1 MIRTLFA
8 KIHLWLAVPAGLIIT
23 VICLTGAILVFED
36 ELLQLRFPDRYFV
49 AQEQVGE
56 PLPLHELIPIV
67 NAQLDTNSVAN
78 VRIWADKERTYAFGL
93 KNGFRITAYANPYT
107 GEVTGVHVL
116 RETFFFKMMALHR
129 WLMDGTRTW
138 GKQIVGVST
147 VLFIVILISG
157 IIIWIPK
164 NKKALKAHLSV
175 QFKMGFKR
183 FWRDLHIS
191 VGMYASIFL
200 LLSAFTGLMWSF
212 EGYRNQVVRLFG
224 VEVQSSGGHGVG
236 QRSGG
241 QGQQGGQGRDRGGLN
256 SGNALNVIYWQ
267 TVVSSLA
274 QQNPD
279 FQNMRIQ
286 DGSASVLTK
295 DAPHGRATDQYQFN
309 AETGE
314 IAASKLYAQTHD
326 AGKIMGWAYALHV
339 GDYWGIVG
347 KILTFLASL
356 IGASLPLTGYYM
368 WYVRSKRAR
377 KNRKLLQV

>member
-49 AQEQVGE
+49 VQEQVGE

-78 VRIWADKERTYAFGL
+78 VRIWADQQRTYAFGL

-164 NKKALKAHLSV
+164 NKKALKAHFSV
-175 QFKMGFKR
+175 QFKLGFKR

-200 LLSAFTGLMWSF
+200 LLSALTGLMWSF

-224 VEVQSSGGHGVG
+224 AEVPEQGGHGSGG
-236 QRSGG
+236 QRS
-241 QGQQGGQGRDRGGLN
+241 QGGQGRERGGRDSEN
-256 SGNALNVIYWQ
+256 TLNVIHWQ
-267 TVVSSLA
+267 SVATTLA
-274 QQNPD
+274 HQNQG

-309 AETGE
+309 TETGE
-314 IAASKLYAQTHD
+314 ISASKLYAQTHD

-347 KILTFLASL
+347 KILAFSASL

-368 WYVRSKRAR
+368 WYVRTKRAR

>member
-8 KIHLWLAVPAGLIIT
+8 KIHLLLAVPAGLIIT

-36 ELLQLRFPDRYFV
+36 ELLQIRFPDRYFV
-49 AQEQVGE
+49 SKEQVGE
-56 PLPLHELIPIV
+56 PMPLHELIPIV

-78 VRIWADKERTYAFGL
+78 VRIWGDKERTYAFGL

-107 GEVTGVHVL
+107 GEVTGIHVL
-116 RETFFFKMMALHR
+116 RETFFFKIMALHR

-138 GKQIVGVST
+138 GKQIVGIST
-147 VLFIVILISG
+147 VLFIVLLISG
-157 IIIWIPK
+157 LIIWIPK
-164 NKKALKAHLSV
+164 NKKALKAHLSI

-200 LLSAFTGLMWSF
+200 LLSTLTGLMWSY

-224 VEVQSSGGHGVG
+224 AEVQERGGHGLGG
-236 QRSGG
+236 QRS
-241 QGQQGGQGRDRGGLN
+241 QGGQGRERGGRASENTLH
-256 SGNALNVIYWQ
+256 VIHWQ

-295 DAPHGRATDQYQFN
+295 VAPHGRATDQYQFN
-309 AETGE
+309 TETGE

-347 KILTFLASL
+347 KILAFLASL

-368 WYVRSKRAR
+368 WYVRTKRAR

>member
-1 MIRTLFA
+1 MMIKTLFA

-23 VICLTGAILVFED
+23 VICLTGAILVFEE
-36 ELLQLRFPDRYFV
+36 ELLHLRFPDRYFV
-49 AQEQVGE
+49 AKEYVGE

-78 VRIWADKERTYAFGL
+78 VRIWADQQRTYAFGL
-93 KNGFRITAYANPYT
+93 KNGFRTTAYANPYT

-191 VGMYASIFL
+191 VGMYVSIFL
-200 LLSAFTGLMWSF
+200 LLSALTGLMWSY

-224 VEVQSSGGHGVG
+224 AEVQVQGGHGG

-241 QGQQGGQGRDRGGLN
+241 HSSQGGQGQGREVRN
-256 SGNALNVIYWQ
+256 TPNALDVTHWQ
-267 TVVSSLA
+267 SVVATLVN
-274 QQNPD
+274 QNQG
-279 FQNMRIQ
+279 FQNLRIQ

-309 AETGE
+309 TETGE

-326 AGKIMGWAYALHV
+326 AGKIMGWVYALHV
-339 GDYWGIVG
+339 GDYWGVVG
-347 KILTFLASL
+347 KILAFLASL

-368 WYVRSKRAR
+368 WYVRTKRAR
-377 KNRKLLQV
+377 KNRTLLKV